1 MARKAGLDR
10 AMVIATA
17 ARLADRDGLEAL
29 TLSQLAA
36 ELGVR
41 SPSLYA
47 HVDGLAG
54 LHRALGIVGA
64 EAMTVELQTAVA
76 KRRGAPAARA
86 FAAALR
92 RFAHEHPGLYAATSV
107 AAAPGDEEHGAAL
120 AAPVEVAAS
129 VLRGLDVR
137 ENQLIHM
144 ARTWRAS
151 LHGFVALERAGGFGL
166 PVDIEASFRRMVD
179 VLIAG
184 MVAAN

>member
-10 AMVIATA
+10 ATVVATA
-17 ARLADRDGLEAL
+17 ARLADRDGLETL
-29 TLSQLAA
+29 TLAELAA

-54 LHRALGIVGA
+54 LHRALGIMGA
-64 EAMTVELQTAVA
+64 EAIAVELETAVA
-76 KRRGAPAARA
+76 RRRGAPAAALFATA
-86 FAAALR
+86 FR
-92 RFAHEHPGLYAATSV
+92 TFAHDHPGLYAATSV
-107 AAAPGDEEHGAAL
+107 AAAPGDDAHATAL
-120 AAPVEVAAS
+120 AAPVQVAAR

-137 ENQLIHM
+137 ESQLIHM

-151 LHGFVALERAGGFGL
+151 LHGFVALERSAGFGL
-166 PVDIEASFRRMVD
+166 PVDIDASFRRMVD

-184 MVAAN
+184 MAAAN